1 MLASKNSTDVADA
14 CGGASVGCARA
25 AQMVVVVRAAAAQP
39 SHTRGAGLGT
49 IQFRNGYYATV
60 LDRHNPTI
68 FLILLAICPSV
79 LALQDPPRPKRPG
92 VAETSVRI
100 PMTRLK
106 PDQVFEIPGVPDW
119 IAIDDH
125 VWVSNS
131 PKHSVTRIDPKAN
144 QIVGTIAVGKN
155 PCSGLAT
162 GFGSLWVPNC
172 GDPSV
177 SRVDLKTANVTATL
191 PLTIGNSEGG
201 LTTAAGS
208 VWLMT
213 DAKGTLARIDPA
225 SNKVV
230 AEIYVS
236 PGSFAV
242 AFGEGAVWITS
253 TEKNLLTRI
262 NPHNNLV
269 EETITVGPRPR
280 FLAVGEGSVWTIN
293 QGDGTISRVDAK
305 TNKVVATIA
314 AGIPGPG
321 GEIAVGE
328 GSVWI
333 TSFEYPITRIDPT
346 TNKVA
351 QQFYGEGG
359 DAIRVGHGSVWLSNL
374 RQANVWRL
382 DPKRILATFPE

>member
-14 CGGASVGCARA
+14 CGALAGCARA
-25 AQMVVVVRAAAAQP
+25 AQMVVVVRAAAAQT
-39 SHTRGAGLGT
+39 SHTRGASLGT
-49 IQFRNGYYATV
+49 IQVGNEYYATV
-60 LDRHNPTI
+60 VGRRNPAI
-68 FLILLAICPSV
+68 FLILLVICPSL
-79 LALQDPPRPKRPG
+79 LALQDTPRPKRPG

-131 PKHSVTRIDPKAN
+131 PKHSVSRIDPKAN
-144 QIVGTIAVGKN
+144 KIVETIAVGKN

-177 SRVDLKTANVTATL
+177 SRVDLKTATVSATL
-191 PLTIGNSEGG
+191 PLTIGNREGG

-242 AFGEGAVWITS
+242 AFGEGAVWVTS
-253 TEKNLLTRI
+253 TEKNLLTRV

-269 EETITVGPRPR
+269 EEMITVGPRPR

-321 GEIAVGE
+321 GEISVGE

-382 DPKRILATFPE
+382 DPKRILATLPE